1 MRNNISVIGLIL
13 LLTFLMTI
21 FMASSIVEAKDINDP
36 IAKRSLT
43 LRDLI
48 HNVVVQKR
56 ANKQSCCGPEVVAL
70 VANEGVCLFF
80 LTKVF

>member
-1 MRNNISVIGLIL
+1 MTNNSSVIRLVL

-21 FMASSIVEAKDINDP
+21 LMVSSIVEAKDINEP

-48 HNVVVQKR
+48 QSVVVQKR
-56 ANKQSCCGPEVVAL
+56 MFHSYSM
-70 VANEGVCLFF
+70 
-80 LTKVF
+80 